1 MSLSPYFPELILREG
16 FFFFFDGGSHSFR
29 EMPYSFPPPTGR
41 ENYKTNQIT

>member
-29 EMPYSFPPPTGR
+29 EMPYSFPPLPREGRIIRPT
-41 ENYKTNQIT
+41 K